1 MSLEQALAAN
11 TAALERLCA
20 LLANPPVVVQGDA
33 PVALETLPGVPD
45 TKAAKPAKAAKPI
58 KVEAPKP
65 AEPEAPK
72 VARKDVG
79 DALMALAES
88 KGRDAARALLA
99 RFDVKVLADAKPEQY
114 PDIKAAAEKEM
125 A

>member
-33 PVALETLPGVPD
+33 PVALEPEKP
-45 TKAAKPAKAAKPI
+45 KAEKPAKAKPAKA
-58 KVEAPKP
+58 EAPKP